1 MNIGIYIIM
10 LFSISLKIAIN
21 KKRKEMDMTQR
32 QRSVVNNSDT
42 PNIVSSVIINTK
54 QQDMDQPL
62 LEDQPKLS
70 VTA

>member
-1 MNIGIYIIM
+1 M

-62 LEDQPKLS
+62 LEHQPKLS
-70 VTA
+70 LTA